1 MKPYLILTRAG
12 LRAFLRDRAGLFWSF
27 FLPVFFIVIFG
38 SIFSNAG
45 QSVRFKV
52 GLVCPDKSPAAAWVP
67 DVFSRVKVL
76 DVQEGPLDQQRA
88 KLAKGD
94 LRVVV
99 VFPPDFG
106 ESVMQHRPAGIKILT
121 DP

>member
-1 MKPYLILTRAG
+1 
-12 LRAFLRDRAGLFWSF
+12 
-27 FLPVFFIVIFG
+27 
-38 SIFSNAG
+38 
-45 QSVRFKV
+45 
-52 GLVCPDKSPAAAWVP
+52 
-67 DVFSRVKVL
+67 VKVL

-121 DP
+121 DPSQQQSSRIVAGIVREVVSGMERRISGQEAMLNIKEEALMPEGGKNESRQIDF